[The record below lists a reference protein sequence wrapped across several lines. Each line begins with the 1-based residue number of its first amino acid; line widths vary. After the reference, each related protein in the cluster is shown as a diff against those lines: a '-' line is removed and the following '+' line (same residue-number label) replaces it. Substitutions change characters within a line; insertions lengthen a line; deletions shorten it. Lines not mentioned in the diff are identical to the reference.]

1 MWVSLWVDR
10 GNKYDNNND
19 NYVAV
24 DWLTGVLLWLA
35 AAVVCGCWRHIC
47 TIKILFRLISR
58 RLLFSLEINYGKFFN
73 VLCYLLLPKYFFILC
88 GHVIYCCWQKFIELN
103 FFGTGIRRHLFITLT
118 KLDQIHSSLCK
129 SKISSK
135 YSFTTDISIHTKAR
149 IQLTMRLWNFF
160 FNEKNDIYESK

>member
-10 GNKYDNNND
+10 GNKDDNNND

-58 RLLFSLEINYGKFFN
+58 RLLFSSEINYGKFFN
-73 VLCYLLLPKYFFILC
+73 VLCYLLSPKNFFILC
-88 GHVIYCCWQKFIELN
+88 GHVIYCCWQTFIELHL
-103 FFGTGIRRHLFITLT
+103 FGTGIRCHQFIAL
-118 KLDQIHSSLCK
+118 KLDYIYLRFSQNIHSQPTSQFIRK
-129 SKISSK
+129 
-135 YSFTTDISIHTKAR
+135 
-149 IQLTMRLWNFF
+149 QNFNSQCVYETF
-160 FNEKNDIYESK
+160 F